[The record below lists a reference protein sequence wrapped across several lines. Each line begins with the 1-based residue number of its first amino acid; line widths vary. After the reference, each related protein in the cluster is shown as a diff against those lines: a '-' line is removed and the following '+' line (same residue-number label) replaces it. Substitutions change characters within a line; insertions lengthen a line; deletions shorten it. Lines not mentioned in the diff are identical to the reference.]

1 MNTKDSL
8 TTHTAQNS
16 GADISP
22 TTNAGTT
29 APTQNSAAFAQNSAA
44 FAPATKVLGPKPMT
58 SDTKA
63 ENTSSKGENTA
74 KDSVQSKPFYYYGP
88 SFNKSV
94 YDYGHKFF
102 NGQEWV
108 KGSDTVQFVGVSG
121 EPVPYK
127 LSNDV
132 FVTSTL
138 LACFFLASFVVSRS
152 MKALKLQVKNFFY
165 NRDRK
170 EDFSLKSEGEV
181 KNQSFVVLLECFVL
195 SLLFFSYS
203 EFKLI
208 NVFTEVSPYMILF
221 TDMGVCIAY
230 FLIKY
235 MGYSLFN
242 WTFFDSDDRKLW
254 FSSYNLTLLGKSMV
268 LLPLAL
274 VIVYFNLPLAL
285 CISLFIVVMGIY
297 EFLVFFKSNQ
307 IFFKM
312 RYGLVLSFLYFCTLE
327 LIPLASLCVMLIKIN
342 EYLIV

>member
-1 MNTKDSL
+1 MNSKDSL
-8 TTHTAQNS
+8 TTATAAHTQQTAH
-16 GADISP
+16 ADITQSSDAGK
-22 TTNAGTT
+22 TANAKET
-29 APTQNSAAFAQNSAA
+29 AS
-44 FAPATKVLGPKPMT
+44 
-58 SDTKA
+58 KA
-63 ENTSSKGENTA
+63 EGSKLKAKDAATRSAQTEA
-74 KDSVQSKPFYYYGP
+74 KDSVQSKPFNYYGP

-94 YDYGHKFF
+94 YDYGRKFY
-102 NGQEWV
+102 NGLEWV
-108 KGSDTVQFVGVSG
+108 KSSDTIQFVGVSG
-121 EPVPYK
+121 ELVPYK

-138 LACFFLASFVVSRS
+138 LACMFLASFVVSRS

-208 NVFTEVSPYMILF
+208 NVFTETSPYTLLF
-221 TDMGVCIAY
+221 ADMGVCIAY

-235 MGYSLFN
+235 LGYSLFN
-242 WTFFDSDDRKLW
+242 WTFFDSDNRKLW

-274 VIVYFNLPLAL
+274 VVVYFNLPIAL
-285 CISLFIVVMGIY
+285 CITLFLVVMAIY
-297 EFLVFFKSNQ
+297 EFLVFFKTNQ

-312 RYGLVLSFLYFCTLE
+312 RYGLMLSFLYFCTLE
-327 LIPLASLCVMLIKIN
+327 LIPLALLCVMLIKTN